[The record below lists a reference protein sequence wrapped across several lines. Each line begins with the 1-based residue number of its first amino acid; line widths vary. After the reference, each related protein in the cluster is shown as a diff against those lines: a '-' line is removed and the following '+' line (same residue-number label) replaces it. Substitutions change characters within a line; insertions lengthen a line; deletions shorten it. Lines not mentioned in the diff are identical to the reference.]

1 MNEEIELRVPLGL
14 GEQLQERVYSA
25 GQHETVAFGL
35 VGYYRVG
42 RTHVLLL
49 RQLLTLREVDYVAQ
63 HHAGAVWRGSAMLP
77 AIEAAIDESLGI
89 VLFHAH
95 LHDGPPGFSSDD
107 GETAER
113 LIPLFSRRVKSR
125 PHGSIVLSRTN
136 AFGFISIP
144 NRPRLLRSKILVR
157 WFGSATLDWSA
168 DSAPP
173 TPSLNGLTTQTDVTG
188 TSGES
193 ALGKAN
199 VAVVGLGGG
208 GSHVSAQLSHLGVGR
223 LTLIDD
229 DHVEQ
234 KHQHRIIGITPR
246 DIRFVRLKTRV
257 ARRVS
262 RNIGLGTA
270 LTLVEEKVPSPP
282 ALSALKSADVIVGCV
297 DTLHSRRE
305 LQTIA
310 TRFAIPYV
318 DIGLRIRALSP
329 DSIADRRVSIGG
341 NVITYIPG
349 GFCMWCCG
357 FISEAKL
364 AAELDQF
371 GYLQNAPG
379 EAQVVSLNGVLASQA
394 VNEVLQILTG
404 FAGNSLSRQ
413 SLAAGEQADLQRG
426 FKKLDGVR
434 GTLEE
439 WGGICYP
446 DCPHCSGELARGEAA
461 W

>member
-1 MNEEIELRVPLGL
+1 MV
-14 GEQLQERVYSA
+14 
-25 GQHETVAFGL
+25 
-35 VGYYRVG
+35 
-42 RTHVLLL
+42 
-49 RQLLTLREVDYVAQ
+49 
-63 HHAGAVWRGSAMLP
+63 P

-95 LHDGPPGFSSDD
+95 LHDGLPGFSSDD
-107 GETAER
+107 AETAER

-144 NRPRLLRSKILVR
+144 NRPRLLRSKIRVR

-168 DSAPP
+168 DTTPAV
-173 TPSLNGLTTQTDVTG
+173 PSLNGLTAQTDVTG
-188 TSGES
+188 SSGES
-193 ALGKAN
+193 ALRRAN

-208 GSHVSAQLSHLGVGR
+208 GSQVSVQLAHLGVGR

-246 DIRFVRLKTRV
+246 DIRSARLKTRV

-262 RNIGLGTA
+262 CNIGLGTS
-270 LTLVEEKVPSPP
+270 LTIVEEKVPSPK
-282 ALSALKSADVIVGCV
+282 AVAALKIADVIVGCV

-305 LQTIA
+305 LQAIA

-329 DSIADRRVSIGG
+329 DSIADQRVSIGG

-364 AAELDQF
+364 TAELDQF

-379 EAQVVSLNGVLASQA
+379 EAQVISLNGVLASQA
-394 VNEVLQILTG
+394 VNEILQLLTG
-404 FAGNSLSRQ
+404 FAGTRLSRP
-413 SLAAGEQADLQRG
+413 SSATGEHTEVQRG

-439 WGGICYP
+439 WGGLRRT
-446 DCPHCSGELARGEAA
+446 DCPHCLGDLARGETP